1 MALIETENAL
11 LPGVSVRTF
20 ITREYTD
27 NYAGAHLLGY
37 ISEISK
43 NQIERFRKRDRY
55 NYKLGDFIGQ
65 NGLEEQ
71 YDLMLRGH
79 DGHEFKEVD
88 ALGRMKRVID
98 ANNIFVGIKNR
109 PARPGNNL
117 RLTIDRDLQLTAFNA
132 MEGKD
137 GAAVAVDIH
146 TGEILAMVSRPAFN
160 PAKFSRGI
168 SRDYWRSLEQDTR
181 RPLKDKNIHEH
192 YSPGSTFKTFT
203 LIAALE
209 EGLVDDKTEIMCPPT
224 FTLGRRTYHD
234 WKKSGHGMTDAYKSL
249 RESVDVYFYKIGT
262 KLDID
267 DLARYAMDFGFAGRT
282 GITLPREI
290 PGLIPTKEW
299 KKKQRRGEEWQL
311 GETLSCVIGQSF
323 VLVTPLQLA
332 MAYAAIGN
340 GGVLY
345 RPYLVKEV
353 FSNSGSIIKKYE
365 KEIVRE
371 IPVSPHTLEVV
382 RKALYQVVNRRGG
395 TAWWYRGQGIEMAG
409 KTGTSQVM
417 SMNST
422 QLFKKCE
429 EMDFKSRHHG
439 LFAAFA
445 PYYEPRIAVA
455 VLVEHGC
462 HGSSAAAPIA
472 RDMITT
478 YMKKYYPEEYEQNVK
493 KQLQVE
499 REDAARLAA
508 VKKDQGTEGTAQGS
522 ELNE

>member
-1 MALIETENAL
+1 M
-11 LPGVSVRTF
+11 
-20 ITREYTD
+20 
-27 NYAGAHLLGY
+27 
-37 ISEISK
+37 
-43 NQIERFRKRDRY
+43 
-55 NYKLGDFIGQ
+55 
-65 NGLEEQ
+65 
-71 YDLMLRGH
+71 
-79 DGHEFKEVD
+79 
-88 ALGRMKRVID
+88 
-98 ANNIFVGIKNR
+98 
-109 PARPGNNL
+109 
-117 RLTIDRDLQLTAFNA
+117 
-132 MEGKD
+132 
-137 GAAVAVDIH
+137 
-146 TGEILAMVSRPAFN
+146 
-160 PAKFSRGI
+160 
-168 SRDYWRSLEQDTR
+168 
-181 RPLKDKNIHEH
+181 
-192 YSPGSTFKTFT
+192 
-203 LIAALE
+203 
-209 EGLVDDKTEIMCPPT
+209 
-224 FTLGRRTYHD
+224 
-234 WKKSGHGMTDAYKSL
+234 
-249 RESVDVYFYKIGT
+249 
-262 KLDID
+262 
-267 DLARYAMDFGFAGRT
+267 
-282 GITLPREI
+282 
-290 PGLIPTKEW
+290 
-299 KKKQRRGEEWQL
+299 
-311 GETLSCVIGQSF
+311 IGQSF